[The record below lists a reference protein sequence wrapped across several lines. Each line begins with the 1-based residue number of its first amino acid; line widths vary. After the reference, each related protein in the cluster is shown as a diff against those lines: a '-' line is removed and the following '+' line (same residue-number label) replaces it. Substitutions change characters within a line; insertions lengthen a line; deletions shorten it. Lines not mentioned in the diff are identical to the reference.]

1 MKITLKFIVKNIF
14 FWYFILSI
22 ARILFLLIYAH
33 NDNKLTVLETFQ
45 TFVYGFRLDIAIAS
59 YVSVFISIILLVKT
73 LSKHKLL
80 DYIYYGYVLLSIIV
94 FIVIISG
101 DLVMY
106 RYWNFRMDATPLFYL
121 NNLNAA
127 TASISIS
134 KIIILVAISIFS
146 IILVYFIYLK
156 SLNKTY
162 NKLPSNLESLYIIV
176 PSFVIY
182 FLLIRGGWGIASL
195 STSTAYF
202 SEKPFCNHAAVNP
215 VWNVGFSLTEKDDL
229 KKEYVYYDS
238 TTLKALLQP
247 YFTDQPF
254 GKKLLKTSQPNIIL
268 IITESLTAK
277 ALAYGG
283 DTLQVMPSLNKLIN
297 EGILFNNVYAAS
309 ERTDKGLAAVIAGYP
324 SLPGSSPLKYQR
336 LTEKLAFL
344 PEKLKNAGYNTEFYY
359 GGTLNF
365 ANYGS
370 FLIQAGFQKIV
381 SDKDF
386 PSEELESKWGA
397 YDHNVFKKFLTA
409 TPDTD
414 SAFFKTILTLTS
426 HEPFII
432 PIKAFLP
439 GSNDDVLF
447 LNSLHYTDQVLNDF
461 ISKAKNKRWW
471 DNTLIIITADHG
483 SILPGQS
490 KNWEA
495 KRFHIPVLWLGGV
508 LNVRDTI
515 IPTLSSQID
524 IASTLLGQLEMEAD
538 DFTFSRNILSPNY
551 SPRAFFTFT
560 NGFGWMQPERFNVF
574 NTITKKY
581 NDKKPYVE
589 NLSEKQGKAYLQMLF
604 EDFKMRYH
612 SK

>member
-1 MKITLKFIVKNIF
+1 MKITLQFIVKNIF
-14 FWYFILSI
+14 FWYFILFI
-22 ARILFLLIYAH
+22 ARILFLLIYTH
-33 NDNKLTVLETFQ
+33 NENNLTLLEAFQ
-45 TFVYGFRLDIAIAS
+45 TFVFGFRLDIAIAA
-59 YVSVFISIILLVKT
+59 YVSVFISIMLLIKT
-73 LSKHKLL
+73 FIKHRIL

-121 NNLNAA
+121 KNLSAA
-127 TASISIS
+127 TASVSIS
-134 KIIILVAISIFS
+134 KIIIIVIISLVSIL
-146 IILVYFIYLK
+146 LVYFIYLK
-156 SLNKTY
+156 AINKTY
-162 NKLPSNLESLYIIV
+162 KKLSLNGKTLYIII
-176 PSFVIY
+176 PSFVIF

-202 SEKPFCNHAAVNP
+202 SEKAFCNHAAVNP

-229 KKEYVYYDS
+229 KKEYIYYDS
-238 TTLKALLQP
+238 TELKALLQP
-247 YFTDQPF
+247 YFIDQRF
-254 GKKLLKTSQPNIIL
+254 GKKLLKASRPNIIL

-283 DTLQVMPSLNKLIN
+283 DTLQVMPGLNKLIK
-297 EGILFNNVYAAS
+297 EGILFDNVYAAS

-344 PEKLKNAGYNTEFYY
+344 PGKLKGAGYYTEFYY

-397 YDHNVFKKFLTA
+397 YDHNVFKKFLNE

-414 SAFFKTILTLTS
+414 STFFKTILTLTS

-447 LNSLHYTDQVLNDF
+447 LNSLHYTDQVLFDF
-461 ISKAKNKRWW
+461 ITKAKNMSWW

-495 KRFHIPVLWLGGV
+495 KRYHIPVLWLGGA
-508 LNVRDTI
+508 LNVNDTI
-515 IPTLSSQID
+515 IPNLSSQTD
-524 IASTLLGQLEMEAD
+524 IASTLLGQLEIEAA
-538 DFTFSRNILSPNY
+538 DFIFSKNILSPNY
-551 SPRAFFTFT
+551 SPRAFYTFT
-560 NGFGWMQPERFNVF
+560 DGFGWMQPGRFNVF

-589 NLSEKQGKAYLQMLF
+589 HLSEKQGKAYLQLLF